1 MLINWLKRRKE
12 LARLIRDDADKLISS
27 FGDRAY
33 YEARD
38 RAQRGKA
45 TLDGNRPSGHWAR
58 VKLEIARRQ
67 GIEIGRSG
75 ADRWA

>member
-12 LARLIRDDADKLISS
+12 LARLIRDDADNLISS

-38 RAQRGKA
+38 RAQRDKA
-45 TLDGNRPSGHWAR
+45 ALDGNRPSGHGTR
-58 VKLEIARRQ
+58 VKLKIARRQ
-67 GIEIGRSG
+67 RGG
-75 ADRWA
+75 ADWRG